1 MEECAKHARFEKTIK
16 ICLNFIKFSSS
27 WNIYCCKPLKLRAMR
42 GWCRSRG
49 ANDCFLRQK
58 SKNSKDS
65 DKISYQRKDSKES
78 IKTIS
83 EIL

>member
-1 MEECAKHARFEKTIK
+1 MCKACK
-16 ICLNFIKFSSS
+16 IWKNDKNLLEFYEVFF
-27 WNIYCCKPLKLRAMR
+27 KLEYLLLQASQAESNEGMV
-42 GWCRSRG
+42 SEPRG